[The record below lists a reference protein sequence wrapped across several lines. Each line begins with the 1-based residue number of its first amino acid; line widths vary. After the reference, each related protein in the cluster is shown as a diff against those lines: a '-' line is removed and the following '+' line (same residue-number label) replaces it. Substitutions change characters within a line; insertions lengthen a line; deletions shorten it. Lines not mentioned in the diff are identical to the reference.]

1 MKTANITAAVAIVLW
16 LGLAMLGRD
25 SLIDVLFNDVAD
37 WPTMTS
43 IDFGIVLPM
52 SVATA
57 LLAWAWLC
65 NGFLRRPWALAVP
78 SVMCVAAMLPYILV
92 MGGGV

>member
-1 MKTANITAAVAIVLW
+1 MKTANIMAAAAIVVW
-16 LGLAMLGRD
+16 LGLAVLGRD
-25 SLIDVLFNDVAD
+25 RLIDALVDDVSD

-43 IDFGIVLPM
+43 IDFGILLPM

-65 NGFLRRPWALAVP
+65 NGHLRRPWVLAAP
-78 SVMCVAAMLPYILV
+78 SVMCLAATLPYISV